1 MSAVLLL
8 AACPNPVGSGKG
20 GVLAVSINNNINART
35 LLPAIDMTAASFT
48 VSGIGPDGS
57 TFSQSTSGA
66 PVTVQA
72 LAFGPWSVTVNA
84 LNGAGTII
92 GSGQAAVTVHTGQ
105 TAAVNITVEPL
116 GGNGTLDVS
125 VSWTGTQ
132 VENASIVGSL
142 KPAEGEV
149 IPLSFS
155 ITGST
160 GSFSSTTI
168 PAGYHTLSVQ
178 LMDSGM
184 AVMGAVEVVRVV
196 AGQSTSGAY
205 TFANVNQPGGR
216 VAVNISP
223 EMGEPIPVSISGVG
237 ATVSAGSGMRAQASV
252 GDGTANVDYVWY
264 LNGVS
269 VGMGDSYTLPATVAA
284 GWYRLDVTAYAGGGT
299 RAGSATASFQVTAA
313 SSLAG
318 PFVYVTN
325 FGSNSV
331 SADTVGP
338 GGVLAPLGA
347 APFAAGVG
355 PFGITATPHAS
366 FLYVTNLNGGTIS
379 AYSIGPDGL
388 LSALMT
394 SMFAADTRPTG
405 IAVTP
410 NGSFLYAAGFR
421 KNSSVGAFAI
431 ADGQFSQLK
440 GSPFSAGGGPF
451 GVAVTPNGSFLYLTN
466 SKSDTVSAYSI
477 DIDGKPTPLSVPSF
491 AAGSSPQAI
500 AVAPNGSFLYVA
512 NSSDDNVSA
521 YAIGSDGLLAPLS
534 IPTFETG
541 SQPAAIAITPNG
553 SFLYVANAGSD
564 TVSAFAVGS
573 VGVLTPLRIPSFGT
587 GTGPAGIAITADGS
601 FLYVT
606 NQGSNSVSAY
616 AVGSDGLLTPLTAP
630 TIPTG
635 SQPIGIVVAGGGGG
649 P

>member
-48 VSGIGPDGS
+48 VSGTGPDGS

-105 TAAVNITVEPL
+105 TAAVNITVVPL

-178 LMDSGM
+178 LLDSGM
-184 AVMGAVEVVRVV
+184 AVMGAVEVVRIV
-196 AGQSTSGAY
+196 AGQGTSGAY

-223 EMGEPIPVSISGVG
+223 AMGEPIPVSISGVG

-269 VGMGDSYTLPATVAA
+269 VGMGDSYTLPGTVAA

-299 RAGSATASFQVTAA
+299 RAGSATASFQVTAPA
-313 SSLAG
+313 AYYL
-318 PFVYVTN
+318 YVVHP
-325 FGSNSV
+325 SPSKV
-331 SADTVGP
+331 SGYRIEATGQ
-338 GGVLAPLGA
+338 LAPLSTPAIPTGDY
-347 APFAAGVG
+347 PT
-355 PFGITATPHAS
+355 GIAATPNGR
-366 FLYVTNLNGGTIS
+366 FLYVTSAGIGTIS
-379 AYSIGPDGL
+379 AYAIGPGGDLSPLSTPVFACSHIPFAIAITPNSSFLYTASDDSTLSGYAIGPDGL
-388 LSALMT
+388 LTPLSTPVFATGSMSAW
-394 SMFAADTRPTG
+394 
-405 IAVTP
+405 IVVTP
-410 NGSFLYAAGFR
+410 NGRFMYAANPLDNTLYAYAVGPDGLLTPLNPSTFAAGHCP
-421 KNSSVGAFAI
+421 I
-431 ADGQFSQLK
+431 AM
-440 GSPFSAGGGPF
+440 
-451 GVAVTPNGSFLYLTN
+451 AVTP
-466 SKSDTVSAYSI
+466 D
-477 DIDGKPTPLSVPSF
+477 
-491 AAGSSPQAI
+491 SSH
-500 AVAPNGSFLYVA
+500 LYVV
-512 NSSDDNVSA
+512 NSDNENSCVSA
-521 YAIGSDGLLAPLS
+521 YAIGSDGLLTPLS
-534 IPTFETG
+534 TPTCATAEFP
-541 SQPAAIAITPNG
+541 QKITVSPNG
-553 SFLYVANAGSD
+553 SFVYVTNSQTND
-564 TVSAFAVGS
+564 DRISAYAIGP
-573 VGVLTPLRIPSFGT
+573 GGLLTPLGEFAT
-587 GTGPAGIAITADGS
+587 GWAPEGIALTPDGS
-601 FLYVT
+601 FLY
-606 NQGSNSVSAY
+606 NADYGVSLLSGF
-616 AVGSDGLLTPLTAP
+616 AVGRDGSLTPLSPP
-630 TIPTG
+630 TFA
-635 SQPIGIVVAGGGGG
+635 SQNSPFDIVIVPAH
-649 P
+649 